1 MQWSSNGMATN
12 ALHRQD
18 RAQRKGQL
26 NVSHAP
32 LASGPASELFPDH
45 SQPLFNNGCWSSD
58 NSFVCSWMELQRLA
72 HPAVQKTSFEIHSF
86 GDRRELQAITALQLL
101 DDDVVM
107 AFIAQTI
114 G

>member
-1 MQWSSNGMATN
+1 MVCWPEDLLLNLQR
-12 ALHRQD
+12 RQPP
-18 RAQRKGQL
+18 
-26 NVSHAP
+26 V
-32 LASGPASELFPDH
+32 E
-45 SQPLFNNGCWSSD
+45 NGCWSFD
-58 NSFVCSWMELQRLA
+58 VFLVCSWMELQRLA

>member
-1 MQWSSNGMATN
+1 MYPMLHWLLVLLLNSSPTTTSHSLKMAV
-12 ALHRQD
+12 
-18 RAQRKGQL
+18 G
-26 NVSHAP
+26 P
-32 LASGPASELFPDH
+32 LI
-45 SQPLFNNGCWSSD
+45 
-58 NSFVCSWMELQRLA
+58 NSFVCSWIELQRLA